1 MCFMNVLGAQLCVCV
16 LCFSL
21 REKELSNQSPAEGME
36 RQNQAPLGSAA
47 VGQEATDT
55 RCNTASADEIE
66 IRGKKYTVREPGEVR
81 LSCLSS
87 SG

>member
-1 MCFMNVLGAQLCVCV
+1 
-16 LCFSL
+16 
-21 REKELSNQSPAEGME
+21 ME

-55 RCNTASADEIE
+55 GCNTASADEIE
-66 IRGKKYTVREPGEVR
+66 IRGKKYNVREPGEVR